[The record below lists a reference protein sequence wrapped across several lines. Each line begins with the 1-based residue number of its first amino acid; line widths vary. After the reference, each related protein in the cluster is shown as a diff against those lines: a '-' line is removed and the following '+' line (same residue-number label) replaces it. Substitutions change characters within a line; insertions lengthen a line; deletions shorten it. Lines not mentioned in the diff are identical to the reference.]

1 MDSNKIELAIQ
12 RFTNGYSCAQAVFS
26 TYSEDFDLSFDVACK
41 LSSALGGGIGR
52 QAYTCGALN
61 SAALIIGL
69 KFGSS
74 VPGDKESK
82 EKVYSLVRKL
92 FYRFEQIHGST
103 QCRELLKCN
112 ISTPEG
118 FLQAK
123 QLSLFKTKCPEFVR
137 SASTILEDILNSA

>member
-1 MDSNKIELAIQ
+1 MDFNKVERAIKI
-12 RFTNGYSCAQAVFS
+12 FNSGYSCSQAVFS
-26 TYSEDFDLSFDVACK
+26 SYSEDFGLPFDVACK

-74 VPGDKESK
+74 KLGDNESK

-92 FYRFEQIHGST
+92 FNRFRDIYGST
-103 QCRELLKCN
+103 QCRELLN
-112 ISTPEG
+112 YDISTAYG
-118 FLQAK
+118 LSQATN
-123 QLSLFKTKCPEFVR
+123 LSLFKIKCPEFVR
-137 SASTILEDILNSA
+137 SASIILEDILNST